1 MELINLDTFRR
12 YYNTHIF
19 PELQRTERLRKRLLT
34 LIFLSA
40 LIIFLILTISA
51 YLGVVLISLFL
62 IMPITFYIFYLAYQ
76 IQKFR
81 QTFKPR
87 IVGLI
92 LDFMNEQLN
101 FTNLSYDPRQ
111 MIPKL
116 LFQQSNIF
124 ATPAQ
129 YYQGEDFIK
138 GMVGEMPFA
147 LSELVVRDMSSM
159 TNKLQD
165 VFEGVFLHAI
175 FAEEDT
181 EGTIVVWPRH
191 RKHYLTRSIKEFNF
205 QGGVNVD
212 HEINDP
218 FFHEQFLVYATEDT
232 HVQGILSEPMQDALA
247 RYVEITGK
255 DIYLSFI
262 DRNIFA
268 AISEERD
275 LLEPSIFTSNI
286 NFDLIREFYF
296 DIMLVLKI
304 VEDFD
309 QTH

>member
-1 MELINLDTFRR
+1 MEIINIDAFRR

-51 YLGVVLISLFL
+51 YLGVMLLSLFL
-62 IMPITFYIFYLAYQ
+62 IMPITFYIFYLGYQ

-81 QTFKPR
+81 QEFKPR

-92 LDFMNEQLN
+92 LDFMNDQMN
-101 FTNLSYDPRQ
+101 FSNLSYDARQ

-124 ATPAQ
+124 ATRAD

-147 LSELVVRDMSSM
+147 LSELVVRELSTM

-181 EGTIVVWPRH
+181 KGHIVVWPRR

-205 QGGVNVD
+205 TGGMNQD

-218 FFHEQFLVYATEDT
+218 FFGEHFLVYATEET
-232 HVQGILSEPMQDALA
+232 HVQGILSEPMQDILG
-247 RYVEITGK
+247 RYVEMTGK

-262 DRNIFA
+262 DRHIFA

-286 NFDLIREFYF
+286 HFDLIREFYY

-304 VEDFD
+304 VEVFD

>member
-1 MELINLDTFRR
+1 MEIINIDAFRR

-51 YLGVVLISLFL
+51 YLGVMLLSLFL
-62 IMPITFYIFYLAYQ
+62 IMPVTFYIFYLGYQ

-81 QTFKPR
+81 QEFKPR

-92 LDFMNEQLN
+92 LDFMNDQMN
-101 FTNLSYDPRQ
+101 FSNLTYDARQ

-124 ATPAQ
+124 ATRAD
-129 YYQGEDFIK
+129 YYQGEDFLK

-147 LSELVVRDMSSM
+147 LSELVVRELSTM

-181 EGTIVVWPRH
+181 KGRIVVWPRR

-205 QGGVNVD
+205 KEGINQD

-218 FFHEQFLVYATEDT
+218 FFGEHFLVYATEET
-232 HVQGILSEPMQDALA
+232 HVQGILSEPMQDILG
-247 RYVEITGK
+247 RYVEMTGK

-262 DRNIFA
+262 DRHIFA

-286 NFDLIREFYF
+286 HFDLIREFYY

-304 VEDFD
+304 VEVFD